1 MQVRICGGQELY
13 VLWSCPYLLRCV
25 RLARDA
31 CSQIELQRYNK
42 NPIYANIWGKI
53 LFFFTFCKKKLKKEA
68 GDEFEIVLVGGIEGI
83 EVAAIDI
90 EHSDDGAIMKDR
102 HDNLTIR
109 SRRTGYVSGE

>member
-1 MQVRICGGQELY
+1 MRVRICGGPGLY
-13 VLWSCPYLLRCV
+13 VLWSCPYCV

-31 CSQIELQRYNK
+31 CSQIERQSYNK

-53 LFFFTFCKKKLKKEA
+53 LFFFTFCKKKLKKKA
-68 GDEFEIVLVGGIEGI
+68 GEEFEIVLVGGIEGI

-90 EHSDDGAIMKDR
+90 QHSNDMTIVQDGHDD
-102 HDNLTIR
+102 LTIG